1 MQKLT
6 ARQKKT
12 LRRHAEHHSPKH
24 MSAMTKAM
32 QQDGKNFGQAHKLA
46 QKKVGN

>member
-6 ARQKKT
+6 ASQKKT
-12 LRRHAEHHSPKH
+12 LSKHSEHHSAKH

-32 QQDGKNFGQAHKLA
+32 QSDGKSFSQAHKL
-46 QKKVGN
+46 VGG